1 MLRQYIGLIRK
12 DTNSDYGVNFPDFPG
27 CVTAGRTLDEA
38 LAMSAEA
45 LALHIEG
52 LAGDGEAVPE
62 ASSLEAVMADPDN
75 RDGVAILVP
84 VASPVAKT
92 MRVNIT
98 LPEDVLNAIDH
109 YSENHGLTRSGFLV
123 KAAKDSMN
131 LEDA

>member
-1 MLRQYIGLIRK
+1 MRQYIGLIHK
-12 DTNSDYGVNFPDFPG
+12 DANSDYGVSFPDFPG
-27 CVTAGRTLDEA
+27 CVTAGRDLDEA
-38 LAMSAEA
+38 RAMAEEA

-52 LAGDGEAVPE
+52 MAADGEAIPE
-62 ASSLEAVMADPDN
+62 ASSLESVMNDAEN
-75 RDGVAILVP
+75 RDGVAILVR

-92 MRVNIT
+92 VRVNIT

-123 KAAKDSMN
+123 KAAKDSMK